1 MPGLFTIIDIP
12 QPDFNIDYQ
21 TKLYFTGS
29 CFSENIG
36 LRFKQLKFPV
46 CTNPFGVHYNPCSIA
61 NSIHELLDKDRYS
74 EGDLNFENE
83 LWFSFSHYTL
93 FSDPDQQKCLDKINS
108 SFITAKNFISEA
120 DIIVITL
127 GTSWAYVLKDTG
139 RIVSNCHK
147 LPANRFNRVSLS
159 TDQSV
164 SELTT
169 VIKRIKEINPRARF
183 IFTVSPIRHWKDGAV
198 ENQRSK
204 ASLILAISQ
213 LENEFDNVYY
223 FPAYELMMDELRDY
237 RFYASDMLHPS
248 DQAIDYIWKRFTD
261 TYFTEETVKTIAE
274 IEQLINSLNHRPIHT
289 STNNYKKFILSLR
302 TKLDSLLKKYPTLDF
317 SPELNLLN
325 KK

>member
-1 MPGLFTIIDIP
+1 MSGFFTSINIP
-12 QPDFNIDYQ
+12 QPDFRIDYQ
-21 TKLYFTGS
+21 SKLYFTGS

-46 CTNPFGVHYNPCSIA
+46 CVNPFGVQYNPFSIT
-61 NSIHELLDKDRYS
+61 NSLHKLLDKDCYY
-74 EGDLNFENE
+74 EEDLNFENE

-108 SFITAKNFISEA
+108 SFSAAKNFISEA

-127 GTSWAYVLKDTG
+127 GTSWAYLLKDTDQ
-139 RIVSNCHK
+139 IVSNCHK
-147 LPANRFNRVSLS
+147 LPAKRFNRTSLS
-159 TDQSV
+159 TGQSV
-164 SELTT
+164 SELST
-169 VIKRIKEINPRARF
+169 VIKRIKGINPQARF
-183 IFTVSPIRHWKDGAV
+183 IFTVSPIRHWKDGAI

-204 ASLILAISQ
+204 AELLLTIAQ
-213 LENEFDNVYY
+213 LEKELNDVYY
-223 FPAYELMMDELRDY
+223 FPAYEIMMDELRDY

-261 TYFTEETVKTIAE
+261 TYFTEETVKATAE

-289 STNNYKKFILSLR
+289 STNNYKKFIFSIR
-302 TKLDSLLKKYPTLDF
+302 TKLESLLKKYPNLDF
-317 SPELNLLN
+317 SPELNLLS